1 MIQDAE
7 GFIYAV
13 AVNGVTGKAGSYRDD
28 LDHHLAQL
36 HEIASIPVLTGFGV
50 SSMEDVHPVSYTH
63 LDVYKR
69 QLMCRPEQESFMIRS
84 LKMNTKKPSIRQNR

>member
-1 MIQDAE
+1 MDKDIALVPLVSLTTGIERQKKLIHDAE

-36 HEIASIPVLTGFGV
+36 HEIASIPVLTGFEFPAL
-50 SSMEDVHPVSYTH
+50 MKRHPKTDYFLPLREVTVG
-63 LDVYKR
+63 DG
-69 QLMCRPEQESFMIRS
+69 P
-84 LKMNTKKPSIRQNR
+84 